1 MQMEYEKYQIH
12 LSNCLNIKNNI
23 VQNNLQM
30 KSDKQIDVL
39 QINDPSYHHAIQY
52 DQFKSYQN
60 QSDRLTQ
67 TQNRLEES
75 AQCYGND
82 NSWDQLSECS
92 ALKQTSQTQIT
103 SLSSS
108 LDTQSQKYSQQTQNL
123 QENDFEI
130 SKQKEKTN
138 IDAQRVTLRN
148 DQIVNTDIFTWKQ
161 KFSFNEQIIQRTDK
175 TANILQKNDQSKQQD
190 NDDIIENQ
198 VNSDDNSRQSSTPNQ
213 DNLQVACFKVIS
225 FNYQDM
231 LGESLYCDIPF
242 SLDSF
247 IQEDEGNKRFK
258 RLCTYNYFKKVTDI
272 KTFRNG
278 TMIDCSLAS
287 YSNCSFNH
295 NYLINLLE
303 SKGSQRL
310 HELAQSIQI
319 YYDKIQ
325 NVIIDAQDVKLNF
338 SPEFLQKRSQA
349 SMEEKQRILLEKDPR
364 KNFYFKTYQV
374 DWENFG
380 SPRVAYYGFSKG
392 FCEVVGLSIQE
403 KKQQIL
409 RNGLLEYF
417 LYHEKI
423 RTLFKTCLTLPW
435 SIPKDPIIIKGKQ
448 KFFTFDNII
457 ISNASFSVE
466 FHNLSYDFDQKNNF
480 KSQLSDFM
488 IVYNLH
494 LDKAQESKI
503 NQQRSSRGKRLPDE
517 KNDDEVDF
525 YYSKDSQSFL
535 EKYYKDVYGERIS
548 SKKPLRRCDY
558 VDIFF

>member
-1 MQMEYEKYQIH
+1 MEYEQYRIH
-12 LSNCLNIKNNI
+12 LNNPINIKNN
-23 VQNNLQM
+23 VLQNNMQIQ
-30 KSDKQIDVL
+30 SDKMIHVPL
-39 QINDPSYHHAIQY
+39 IEEGSY
-52 DQFKSYQN
+52 DQATQCDQYKSYQN
-60 QSDRLTQ
+60 PSACLIQ

-75 AQCYGND
+75 AQCYINE

-92 ALKQTSQTQIT
+92 ALKSTSQTQIS

-108 LDTQSQKYSQQTQNL
+108 LDTQSQKYSLLTQNL
-123 QENDFEI
+123 KEKAFEGY
-130 SKQKEKTN
+130 KQKGQLDVD
-138 IDAQRVTLRN
+138 IQRVTLRN
-148 DQIVNTDIFTWKQ
+148 DQIVNIKNLAEKSKILTDQ
-161 KFSFNEQIIQRTDK
+161 Q
-175 TANILQKNDQSKQQD
+175 NILKITDQIAKTIQINDQSKQQD
-190 NDDIIENQ
+190 KDDKNQ
-198 VNSDDNSRQSSTPNQ
+198 NKVNSEENSSQ
-213 DNLQVACFKVIS
+213 DNLQVACFKLIS
-225 FNYQDM
+225 FNHQDM

-247 IQEDEGNKRFK
+247 LQEDEGNKQLK

-287 YSNCSFNH
+287 YSDCSFNH

-303 SKGSQRL
+303 SKGSQPL
-310 HELAQSIQI
+310 HEIALSIKT

-325 NVIIDAQDVKLNF
+325 NIIIDAQDVKLNF
-338 SPEFLQKRSQA
+338 SPEFLQKRTQA
-349 SMEEKQRILLEKDPR
+349 SIEEKQRILLAKDPR
-364 KNFYFKTYQV
+364 KKFYFKTYQV
-374 DWENFG
+374 NWENFG
-380 SPRVAYYGFSKG
+380 SPRVTHYGFSKG
-392 FCEVVGLSIQE
+392 FCDIVGLSIQE

-423 RTLFKTCLTLPW
+423 KTLFRTCLTLPW
-435 SIPKDPIIIKGKQ
+435 SIPKDPIIINGKQ
-448 KFFTFDNII
+448 KFITFDNII
-457 ISNASFSVE
+457 LNNVSFTVE
-466 FHNLSYDFDQKNNF
+466 FHNLSYVFDQNNNF

-488 IVYNLH
+488 IVYNLN

-503 NQQRSSRGKRLPDE
+503 NQQRSSRDKRLPDQ
-517 KNDDEVDF
+517 KNDDEADF

-535 EKYYKDVYGERIS
+535 EKYYKDIYGERMS

>member
-1 MQMEYEKYQIH
+1 MEYEQYQTH
-12 LSNCLNIKNNI
+12 LSNSLNQQNN
-23 VQNNLQM
+23 VLQNNLQM
-30 KSDKQIDVL
+30 KSDKLIDIPL
-39 QINDPSYHHAIQY
+39 INDKIYDQAIRY

-60 QSDRLTQ
+60 PSACLIQ
-67 TQNRLEES
+67 TQNGLEES
-75 AQCYGND
+75 AQCLINENY
-82 NSWDQLSECS
+82 WDQYSEHS
-92 ALKQTSQTQIT
+92 SLKSTSQTQIT

-108 LDTQSQKYSQQTQNL
+108 IDTSSQKYSLLTQNL
-123 QENDFEI
+123 EEKTFDAC
-130 SKQKEKTN
+130 KQKEKPN
-138 IDAQRVTLRN
+138 IVYQKVTLRN
-148 DQIVNTDIFTWKQ
+148 DQIINTENFYIEQQ
-161 KFSFNEQIIQRTDK
+161 KFQTNELILKNIDK
-175 TANILQKNDQSKQQD
+175 TSNILQKNEQNKAQD
-190 NDDIIENQ
+190 NDEDNENK
-198 VNSDDNSRQSSTPNQ
+198 VNSDENQRQISNLNQ
-213 DNLQVACFKVIS
+213 DNLLVACFKVIS
-225 FNYQDM
+225 FNHQDM

-247 IQEDEGNKRFK
+247 LKENEGNKQLK
-258 RLCTYNYFKKVTDI
+258 RLCSYNYFKKVTDI

-287 YSNCSFNH
+287 YSDCSFNH

-310 HELAQSIQI
+310 HELALSIKA

-325 NVIIDAQDVKLNF
+325 NIIIDAT
-338 SPEFLQKRSQA
+338 QA
-349 SMEEKQRILLEKDPR
+349 SMEEKQRILLGKDPR

-374 DWENFG
+374 NWENFG
-380 SPRVAYYGFSKG
+380 SPQVAYYGFSKG

-448 KFFTFDNII
+448 QFFTFDNII
-457 ISNASFSVE
+457 LNNVPFSVE

-488 IVYNLH
+488 IVYNLN
-494 LDKAQESKI
+494 LDKAQEQIIK
-503 NQQRSSRGKRLPDE
+503 QQRSSREKRLPDQ
-517 KNDDEVDF
+517 KNDDEADF

-548 SKKPLRRCDY
+548 SKKPLRRCEY